1 MTTYEHGK
9 APADAPVTW
18 WPVVHSTATA
28 LVGGDG
34 WSFDVHKR
42 HADSICRTFH
52 LAKLAE
58 EAKAYMDRLA
68 GHRDPFPANWLR
80 RFRAAKGDA

>member
-1 MTTYEHGK
+1 MSYEHGK
-9 APADAPVTW
+9 APPDAPVTW

-42 HADSICRTFH
+42 HADSICRAFH

-58 EAKAYMDRLA
+58 EAEAIIETGDYSPD
-68 GHRDPFPANWLR
+68 WLC
-80 RFRAAKGDA
+80 RFRAAKGEA